1 MELIALSLILFVV
14 GFVCGYGVRGFIA
27 RRRRQAARKYSTKN
41 ILSSGR
47 RDGAL
52 YFHRSSTAIASGL
65 PERLLMSS
73 SNRTR

>member
-1 MELIALSLILFVV
+1 MESADLLRGV
-14 GFVCGYGVRGFIA
+14 GGKPRV
-27 RRRRQAARKYSTKN
+27 KYSTKN